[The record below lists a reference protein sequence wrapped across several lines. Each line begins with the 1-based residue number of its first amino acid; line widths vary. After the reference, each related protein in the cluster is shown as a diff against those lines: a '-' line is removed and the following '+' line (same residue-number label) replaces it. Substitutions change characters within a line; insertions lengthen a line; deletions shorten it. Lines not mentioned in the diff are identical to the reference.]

1 MLTASSIGIALAI
14 ATVLGASITA
24 YLWLV
29 RRQQLLVNNGIASLA
44 AMRWRE
50 FAHFVVEALRG
61 QGFDHDA
68 AAPRPQ
74 KGQEADLLLA
84 RDGQTWLLGCK
95 QGPAEVIVAPQIAA
109 LSRCVREMGAGGG
122 ILATL
127 GRIDPDARK
136 GHPGI
141 ELLDGAKLWTLVE
154 PLLPQSLQ
162 QDLALRAHTRTVRNI
177 QLAWLGALFAGL
189 LVALQL
195 PSASVSETAPV
206 ALSAAAPVPVAAS
219 DAAPAPEAE
228 NPPAVATPA
237 APTLPTATPGSEQSR
252 RDQAMRDVSRLPGIQ
267 EAAWATRSTLVV
279 YLADDEA
286 SGQDVASLCATLER
300 YDELR
305 ASRLQLQ
312 PIADS
317 GKPVR
322 FMQCHAY

>member
-1 MLTASSIGIALAI
+1 MLTASFIGIALAI

-29 RRQQLLVNNGIASLA
+29 RRQQILVSNGIASLA

-50 FAHFVVEALRG
+50 FAHFVVEALRA

-68 AAPRPQ
+68 SAPRPQ
-74 KGQEADLLLA
+74 KGQQADLLLN

-95 QGPAEVIVAPQIAA
+95 QGPGEVIMAPQIAA
-109 LSRCVREMGAGGG
+109 LSRYVRETGAGGG

-141 ELLDGAKLWTLVE
+141 ELLDGAKLWMLVE

-162 QDLALRAHTRTVRNI
+162 LDLAQRAHTRTLRNI
-177 QLAWLGALFAGL
+177 RLAWLAALFVGL
-189 LVALQL
+189 LAALQL
-195 PSASVSETAPV
+195 PSATVSDTAPV
-206 ALSAAAPVPVAAS
+206 AVASAPVPAAAS
-219 DAAPAPEAE
+219 DAAPAPDAE
-228 NPPAVATPA
+228 NIAAPVAPAAMTLPA
-237 APTLPTATPGSEQSR
+237 APPGSEESR
-252 RDQAMRDVSRLPGIQ
+252 RDRAMRDVSQLPGIQ
-267 EAAWATRSTLVV
+267 EAAWATRSTMVV
-279 YLADDEA
+279 YLADDAA
-286 SGQDVASLCATLER
+286 SPQDVALLCATLER

-312 PIADS
+312 PIAAS